1 MEMTLRKDQ
10 AGRVRFSD
18 EMIGFHVIGGGDE
31 IGKIDHA
38 CFDGL
43 WATVAVGRLN
53 KTRYAIP
60 HWAVSVVD
68 PESESVLIGYAK
80 EDVIESP
87 EYDAG
92 VGMAGEYREEVG
104 AYYRDV
110 HGGAKTLKIA

>member
-1 MEMTLRKDQ
+1 MEMALRTDQ

-18 EMIGFHVIGGGDE
+18 EMVGFQVIGGSEE

-43 WATVAVGRLN
+43 WATVSVGRLN

-68 PESESVLIGYAK
+68 PESESVLVGFAK
-80 EDVIESP
+80 EDVLESP
-87 EYDAG
+87 EYDDG
-92 VGMAGEYREEVG
+92 VGMAGEYREQVG
-104 AYYRDV
+104 GYYRGV
-110 HGGAKTLKIA
+110 HGRTKTLKIA